1 MCRCCFGGTLVIV
14 RGSFLVGVIML
25 IVGSVGVVVGVGGAI
40 VGQRLVTDVAR
51 DAETA
56 LMLVTDGLEAG
67 QASIELAGTAV
78 TDLESAV
85 ATAVT
90 ASDEVAD
97 TLANSGQLIGEVARI
112 TGEDLPES
120 IDAVDA
126 AMPGLIRVAGLID
139 NTLRAARF
147 FGADYDPDKPFDE
160 AVADLDASL
169 DGMPDDLRTQAALL
183 ADSTEDVAAIASTA
197 RVLSS
202 DLGALRSELAA
213 TSQILSEYES
223 TAAEANRLVAQLR
236 ADLDDRVALLRVF
249 AVAFGLVFAASQI
262 APLWI
267 GAQLVGGRPG
277 PTQAAGT
284 GEEGDGNRP

>member
-1 MCRCCFGGTLVIV
+1 M
-14 RGSFLVGVIML
+14 VGNPRMVGYLML
-25 IVGSVGVVVGVGGAI
+25 IVGTVGVLVGVGGAV
-40 VGQRLVTDVAR
+40 VGQGLVTDVSR

-56 LMLVTDGLEAG
+56 LVLVTDGLEAG
-67 QASIELAGTAV
+67 QASIELAGTTV

-85 ATAVT
+85 GTAVT

-120 IDAVDA
+120 IEAVDA

-147 FGADYDPDKPFDE
+147 FGADYDPDRPFDE

-169 DGMPDDLRTQAALL
+169 EGMPDDLRTQATLL
-183 ADSTEDVAAIASTA
+183 ADSTEDVAQIASTA

-202 DLGALRSELAA
+202 DLGELRAELAA

-223 TAAEANRLVAQLR
+223 TAAEATELVAQLS
-236 ADLDDRVALLRVF
+236 ADLDERAVLLRVF
-249 AVAFGLVFAASQI
+249 VVAFGLVFAAGQI

-267 GAQLVGGRPG
+267 GAQLVGGN
-277 PTQAAGT
+277 AGL
-284 GEEGDGNRP
+284 GALGSAGQENDGGRT

>member
-1 MCRCCFGGTLVIV
+1 M
-14 RGSFLVGVIML
+14 VGNPRVAGYLML
-25 IVGSVGVVVGVGGAI
+25 IVGTVGVLVGVGGAV
-40 VGQRLVTDVAR
+40 VGQGLVTDVSR

-56 LMLVTDGLEAG
+56 LVLVTDGLESG

-85 ATAVT
+85 GTAVT

-120 IDAVDA
+120 IEAVDA

-147 FGADYDPDKPFDE
+147 FGADYDPDRPFDE

-169 DGMPDDLRTQAALL
+169 EGMPDDLRTQATLL
-183 ADSTEDVAAIASTA
+183 ADSTEDVAQIASTA

-202 DLGALRSELAA
+202 DLGELRAELAA

-223 TAAEANRLVAQLR
+223 TAAEATELVAQLS
-236 ADLDDRVALLRVF
+236 ADLDERAVLLRVF
-249 AVAFGLVFAASQI
+249 VVAFGLVFAAGQI

-267 GAQLVGGRPG
+267 GAQLVGGN
-277 PTQAAGT
+277 AGL
-284 GEEGDGNRP
+284 GAVGSAGQEDDGGRT